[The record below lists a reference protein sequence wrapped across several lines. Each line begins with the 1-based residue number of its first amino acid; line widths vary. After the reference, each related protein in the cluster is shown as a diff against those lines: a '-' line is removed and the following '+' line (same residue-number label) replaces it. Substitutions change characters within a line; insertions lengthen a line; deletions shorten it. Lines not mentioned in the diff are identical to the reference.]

1 MKGYK
6 SVVKE
11 SVKGL
16 TAREKIAIKAL
27 NDVTELNDLVTPE
40 QAIMINIDNVVTV
53 QVHNEKSDN
62 QDYNKYVYIDK
73 DGTKYVSGSEPLY
86 TTVKDILSDIEDA
99 IADGEMDET
108 EDITIKVM
116 KKESANYKGQM
127 FLTAELL

>member
-1 MKGYK
+1 MNGYK
-6 SVVKE
+6 AVVKE

-127 FLTAELL
+127 FLTAELI

>member
-1 MKGYK
+1 MNGYK
-6 SVVKE
+6 AVVKE

-40 QAIMINIDNVVTV
+40 QAIMITIDNVVTV

-116 KKESANYKGQM
+116 KKESANYKGQT
-127 FLTAELL
+127 FLTAELI

>member
-127 FLTAELL
+127 FLTAQLI

>member
-1 MKGYK
+1 MNGYK
-6 SVVKE
+6 AVVKE

-40 QAIMINIDNVVTV
+40 QAVMINIDNVVTV

-116 KKESANYKGQM
+116 KKESANYKGQT
-127 FLTAELL
+127 FLTAELI

>member
-1 MKGYK
+1 MNGYK
-6 SVVKE
+6 AVVKE

-40 QAIMINIDNVVTV
+40 QAIMINIENVVTV

-127 FLTAELL
+127 FLTAELI

>member
-1 MKGYK
+1 MNGYK
-6 SVVKE
+6 AVVKE

-86 TTVKDILSDIEDA
+86 TTVKEILSDIEDA

-127 FLTAELL
+127 FLTAELI

>member
-1 MKGYK
+1 MNGYK
-6 SVVKE
+6 AVVKE

-27 NDVTELNDLVTPE
+27 NDVAELNDLVTPE

-127 FLTAELL
+127 FLTAELI

>member
-1 MKGYK
+1 MNGYK
-6 SVVKE
+6 AVVKE

-53 QVHNEKSDN
+53 MVHNEKSDN

-99 IADGEMDET
+99 IADGEMNET

-127 FLTAELL
+127 FLTAELI

>member
-1 MKGYK
+1 MNGYK
-6 SVVKE
+6 AVVKE

-40 QAIMINIDNVVTV
+40 HAIMINIDNVVTV

-127 FLTAELL
+127 FLTAELI

>member
-1 MKGYK
+1 MNGYK
-6 SVVKE
+6 AVVKE
-11 SVKGL
+11 SLKGL

-127 FLTAELL
+127 FLTAELI

>member
-1 MKGYK
+1 MNGYK
-6 SVVKE
+6 AVVKE

-27 NDVTELNDLVTPE
+27 NDVTELNDMVTPE

-53 QVHNEKSDN
+53 QIHNEKSDN

-127 FLTAELL
+127 FLTAELI

>member
-1 MKGYK
+1 MNGYK
-6 SVVKE
+6 AVVTE

-86 TTVKDILSDIEDA
+86 TTVKDILSDIKDA

-116 KKESANYKGQM
+116 KKESANYKGQT
-127 FLTAELL
+127 FLTAELI

>member
-99 IADGEMDET
+99 IADGEMGET

-127 FLTAELL
+127 FLTAELI

>member
-1 MKGYK
+1 MNGYK
-6 SVVKE
+6 AVVKE

-27 NDVTELNDLVTPE
+27 NDVAELNDLVTLE

-127 FLTAELL
+127 FLTAELI

>member
-1 MKGYK
+1 MNSYK
-6 SVVKE
+6 AVVKE

-127 FLTAELL
+127 FLTAELI

>member
-1 MKGYK
+1 MNGYK
-6 SVVKE
+6 AVVKE

-40 QAIMINIDNVVTV
+40 QAIMINLDNVVTV

-99 IADGEMDET
+99 IADGEMDEI

-127 FLTAELL
+127 FLTAELI

>member
-1 MKGYK
+1 MNGYK
-6 SVVKE
+6 AVVKE

-16 TAREKIAIKAL
+16 TVREKIAIKAL

-127 FLTAELL
+127 FLTAELI

>member
-1 MKGYK
+1 MNGYK
-6 SVVKE
+6 AVVKE

-27 NDVTELNDLVTPE
+27 NDVAELNDLVTPE

-116 KKESANYKGQM
+116 KKESANYKGQT
-127 FLTAELL
+127 FLTAELI

>member
-1 MKGYK
+1 MNGYK
-6 SVVKE
+6 AVVKE

-27 NDVTELNDLVTPE
+27 NDVTELNDMVTPE

-108 EDITIKVM
+108 EAITIKVM
-116 KKESANYKGQM
+116 KKESANYKGQT
-127 FLTAELL
+127 FLTAELI

>member
-108 EDITIKVM
+108 EDITLKVT

-127 FLTAELL
+127 FLTAELI

>member
-1 MKGYK
+1 MNGYK
-6 SVVKE
+6 AVVKE

-40 QAIMINIDNVVTV
+40 QAIMINLDNVVTV

-127 FLTAELL
+127 FLTAELI

>member
-1 MKGYK
+1 MNGYK
-6 SVVKE
+6 AVVKE

-53 QVHNEKSDN
+53 QVHNEKSVN

-127 FLTAELL
+127 FLTAELI

>member
-1 MKGYK
+1 MNGYK
-6 SVVKE
+6 AVVKE

-16 TAREKIAIKAL
+16 TAREKIAIKTL

-116 KKESANYKGQM
+116 KKESANYKGQT
-127 FLTAELL
+127 FLTAELI

>member
-53 QVHNEKSDN
+53 QVHNEKSDS

-127 FLTAELL
+127 FLTAELI

>member
-127 FLTAELL
+127 FLTAELI

>member
-1 MKGYK
+1 MNGYK
-6 SVVKE
+6 AVVKE

-53 QVHNEKSDN
+53 QVHNDKSDN

-73 DGTKYVSGSEPLY
+73 DGAKYVSGSEPLY

-127 FLTAELL
+127 FLTAELI

>member
-1 MKGYK
+1 MNGYK
-6 SVVKE
+6 AVVKE

-53 QVHNEKSDN
+53 MVHNEKSDN

-73 DGTKYVSGSEPLY
+73 DGTKYVSGSVPLY

-108 EDITIKVM
+108 EDITIKVL

-127 FLTAELL
+127 FLTAELI

>member
-1 MKGYK
+1 MHSYK
-6 SVVKE
+6 AVVKE

-86 TTVKDILSDIEDA
+86 TTVKGILSDIEDA

-127 FLTAELL
+127 FLTAELI

>member
-1 MKGYK
+1 MNGYK
-6 SVVKE
+6 AVVKE

-40 QAIMINIDNVVTV
+40 QAIMININNVVTV

-62 QDYNKYVYIDK
+62 QDYNKYVYIDR

-127 FLTAELL
+127 FLTAELI

>member
-1 MKGYK
+1 MNGYK
-6 SVVKE
+6 AVVKE

-108 EDITIKVM
+108 GDITIKVM

-127 FLTAELL
+127 FLTAELI

>member
-1 MKGYK
+1 MNGYK
-6 SVVKE
+6 AVVKE

-40 QAIMINIDNVVTV
+40 QAVMINIDNVVTV
-53 QVHNEKSDN
+53 LVHNEKSDN

-108 EDITIKVM
+108 EDITIKVL

-127 FLTAELL
+127 FLTAELI

>member
-1 MKGYK
+1 MNGYK
-6 SVVKE
+6 AVVKE

-116 KKESANYKGQM
+116 KKESANYKGQT
-127 FLTAELL
+127 FLTAELI

>member
-1 MKGYK
+1 MNGYK
-6 SVVKE
+6 AVVKE

-40 QAIMINIDNVVTV
+40 QAVMINLDNVVTV

-86 TTVKDILSDIEDA
+86 TTVKDILGDIEDA
-99 IADGEMDET
+99 IADGEMDEK
-108 EDITIKVM
+108 EDITIKVL

-127 FLTAELL
+127 FLTAELI

>member
-1 MKGYK
+1 M
-6 SVVKE
+6 KE

-127 FLTAELL
+127 FLTAELI

>member
-1 MKGYK
+1 MNGYK
-6 SVVKE
+6 AVVKE

-86 TTVKDILSDIEDA
+86 TTVKDILSDIKDA
-99 IADGEMDET
+99 IADGEMDES

-127 FLTAELL
+127 FLTAELI

>member
-1 MKGYK
+1 MNGYK
-6 SVVKE
+6 AVVKE

-86 TTVKDILSDIEDA
+86 ITVKDILSDIEDA

-127 FLTAELL
+127 FLTAELI

>member
-1 MKGYK
+1 MNGYK
-6 SVVKE
+6 AVVKE

-86 TTVKDILSDIEDA
+86 TTIKDILSDIEDA

-127 FLTAELL
+127 FLTAELI

>member
-1 MKGYK
+1 MNGYK
-6 SVVKE
+6 AVVKE

-40 QAIMINIDNVVTV
+40 QTIMINLDNVVTV

-127 FLTAELL
+127 FLTAELI

>member
-1 MKGYK
+1 MNGYK
-6 SVVKE
+6 AVVKE

-40 QAIMINIDNVVTV
+40 QAVMINLDNVVTV
-53 QVHNEKSDN
+53 MVHNEKSDN

-86 TTVKDILSDIEDA
+86 TTVKDILGDIEDA
-99 IADGEMDET
+99 IADGEMDEK
-108 EDITIKVM
+108 EDITIKVL

-127 FLTAELL
+127 FLTAELI